1 MSEAESSG
9 RKVAHGRGRKPSLSL
24 EDQLLLT
31 LMSLRLGRSEEQLAY
46 MFQINVANV
55 SRIFLKWVNFLY
67 VHLGLLP
74 IWPEWSDVEKTMPH
88 VFKTSYP
95 KTFLM
100 VNATE
105 LRCKRPS
112 SLSLQSHHN
121 SSYKSHTTLKGLV
134 GITPNG
140 QFAFVSQL
148 FTGSISDRQLVCE
161 SGLLRLLDHVPP
173 GKSIMADRGFKI
185 KDLLVKPNLLLNMPP
200 FKGSRTSMPVADV
213 VKKPKY
219 CISSYSR

>member
-1 MSEAESSG
+1 
-9 RKVAHGRGRKPSLSL
+9 
-24 EDQLLLT
+24 
-31 LMSLRLGRSEEQLAY
+31 
-46 MFQINVANV
+46 
-55 SRIFLKWVNFLY
+55 
-67 VHLGLLP
+67 
-74 IWPEWSDVEKTMPH
+74 MPD

-95 KTFLM
+95 KTSLM

-112 SLSLQSHHN
+112 SLSLQSHHD
-121 SSYKSHTTLKGLV
+121 SSCKSHTTLKGLV

-161 SGLLRLLDHVPP
+161 SGFRRLLDHVPP

-185 KDLLVKPNLLLNMPP
+185 KDLSVKPNLLLNMPP
-200 FKGSRTSMPVADV
+200 FKGSRTSNAVADV
-213 VKKPKY
+213 VKTQNIASVRIHVERAIGHVKRLFHLFDRDIPMSMEGIINQIWTICCLITNSWDIGIY
-219 CISSYSR
+219 WNRES